1 MSTCEKSH
9 VVDCGCVAQ
18 ALEEACKELGL
29 KEEQI
34 AAMLRPGGDYIA
46 ALLQMISIKTG
57 CSVLDRIRRHP
68 DSQKVIWC

>member
-18 ALEEACKELGL
+18 ELGL